1 MSGISSA
8 LCCAT
13 NATAKFIESELFNF
27 IQHFM
32 HTYLKITE
40 VSITHFIIQFAD
52 MGTLLKEE
60 DVNLATWVRAWVWQ
74 VGFMVDRVALGQV
87 FSEYFGFPCQ

>member
-13 NATAKFIESELFNF
+13 NAAAKFIEFELFNF

-32 HTYLKITE
+32 GTYLKITE
-40 VSITHFIIQFAD
+40 VAITHFIIQFAH
-52 MGTLLKEE
+52 MGTLPNEE
-60 DVNLATWVRAWVWQ
+60 DVNLQ
-74 VGFMVDRVALGQV
+74 VCLIESSHLYKLMSLSLCMQYCFLIEIA
-87 FSEYFGFPCQ
+87 